1 MRTGVLFFG
10 GACAFVFTLL
20 LLFRLDIIDRG
31 SQTLLQGPGTSI
43 QKMST
48 EDSWKAVF
56 QDREKIGYSHE
67 KIEEQPGGYKIFN
80 KTVMTLTTMG
90 LAQTLSIISE
100 SRTSEDFSL
109 KDFTFTISS
118 GRFDFTVKGD
128 INSTTLNITTSETK
142 GSCEHPLKIKL
153 NSPLYLPSALNSV
166 LASQTAHHTDPV
178 SVMVFDPSTMT
189 RVPVTIK
196 RIGEET
202 IYVMGRQTRTTKL
215 ALSFKGMTQYAW
227 VTSQG
232 EVVKEKGLLGI
243 TLVKSDRQT
252 AVKGIKAGM
261 DLTQKAGIKS
271 NVPIHSPET
280 LTFLQVKISG
290 IDPRNFDLNGGRQTL
305 DGNILTILKEQPVPG
320 EIKNPGEIKKTALDL
335 ERFLTPGP
343 FIQSDHPEIQGL
355 AHQLVKHEAP
365 AMEKIQQIM
374 TWMEKNIEKK
384 PVLSLPSALATLK
397 NRTGDCNEH
406 AVLFAALARALNI
419 PAGIETGLVYLN
431 GTFFYHAWNR
441 VYING
446 WITVDALF
454 NQIPADVT
462 HIRLAA
468 SDGGLDLDL
477 LGVFGRLEM
486 KVLARN

>member
-1 MRTGVLFFG
+1 MRTRVLVLG

-31 SQTLLQGPGTSI
+31 SQTLLQGPDTSI

-118 GRFDFTVKGD
+118 GRFDFTVKGE

-142 GSCEHPLKIKL
+142 GSCEHPLKVKL

-166 LASQTAHHTDPV
+166 LANQTAHHTEPV

-202 IYVMGRQTRTTKL
+202 IDVMGRQTKTTKL
-215 ALSFKGMTQYAW
+215 ALSFKGMIQYAW
-227 VTSQG
+227 ITSQG
-232 EVVKEKGLLGI
+232 EVVKEKGILGI
-243 TLVKSDRQT
+243 TLVKSDRQS
-252 AVKGIKAGM
+252 AIKGIKAGM
-261 DLTQKAGIKS
+261 DLTQTAGIKS
-271 NVPIHSPET
+271 SVSIPFPET
-280 LTFLQVKISG
+280 LTSLQVKISG
-290 IDPRNFDLNGGRQTL
+290 IETQNLDLNGGRQTFE
-305 DGNILTILKEQPVPG
+305 NNVLTILKEQPG
-320 EIKNPGEIKKTALDL
+320 QGDIKKTALNL

-343 FIQSDHPEIQGL
+343 FIQSDHPDIQGL
-355 AHQLVKHEAP
+355 ADQLVKQEAP
-365 AMEKIQQIM
+365 AMEKIQRIM
-374 TWMEKNIEKK
+374 AWMEKNIEKK
-384 PVLSLPSALATLK
+384 PVLSLPSALSTLK
-397 NRTGDCNEH
+397 NRSGDCNEH

-468 SDGGLDLDL
+468 SDGAMDLDL
-477 LGVFGRLEM
+477 LAVFGRLEM
-486 KVLARN
+486 KVLARNQGSGRK

>member
-1 MRTGVLFFG
+1 MRTRVLFFG
-10 GACAFVFTLL
+10 GTCAFVFTLL
-20 LLFRLDIIDRG
+20 LLFRLDIIGRDR
-31 SQTLLQGPGTSI
+31 QTLLEDSDTSI
-43 QKMST
+43 QKMT
-48 EDSWKAVF
+48 TKDSWKAVF

-67 KIEEQPGGYKIFN
+67 KIEEQPDGYRIFN

-90 LAQTLSIISE
+90 MAQTLSIVSE

-118 GRFDFTVKGD
+118 GRFDFTVKGE

-142 GSCEHPLKIKL
+142 GSCDHPLKIKL

-166 LASQTAHHTDPV
+166 LAGQTAHHTEPV
-178 SVMVFDPSTMT
+178 SIMVFDPSTMT
-189 RVPVTIK
+189 RVPVTIDMA
-196 RIGEET
+196 GEET
-202 IYVMGRQTRTTKL
+202 IFVMGRQIKTRKL

-232 EVVKEKGLLGI
+232 EVVKEKGILGI

-252 AVKGIKAGM
+252 AMKGIKAGM
-261 DLTQKAGIKS
+261 DLTQTAGIKS
-271 NVPIHSPET
+271 SVSIPFPET
-280 LTFLQVKISG
+280 LTSLQVKISG
-290 IDPRNFDLNGGRQTL
+290 IETQNLDLNGGRQTFE
-305 DGNILTILKEQPVPG
+305 NNVLTILKEQPG
-320 EIKNPGEIKKTALDL
+320 QGDIKKIHLDN
-335 ERFLTPGP
+335 EQFLTPGP
-343 FIQSDHPEIQGL
+343 FIQSDHPKIKDL
-355 AHQLVKHEAP
+355 AHHIVKQAGP
-365 AMEKIQQIM
+365 AMEKIEQIM
-374 TWMEKNIEKK
+374 AWMEKNIEKK
-384 PVLSLPSALATLK
+384 PVLSLPSALSTLK
-397 NRTGDCNEH
+397 NRSGDCNEH

-468 SDGGLDLDL
+468 GAGAMDLDL

-486 KVLARN
+486 KVLDQN